1 MATRQEGPLAVVDAP
16 PAAEAHTA
24 EPELYRPTV
33 REMVRDTWAA
43 RSVIPRLGIRIKI
56 KGIGGTKLGRLWLVL
71 RPVISIF
78 GMGLLFGA
86 VLNTPSH
93 GLPYIVFLLVSQ
105 QAWLAFERTAFWAVR
120 SFDSY
125 RRVVRNFYMPL
136 LAVPT
141 AALMPAFV
149 EWCVIGVIGII
160 TLAVFSI
167 VDGQMYV
174 QISPLLL
181 LLPFVHLL
189 AAAVGLAIG
198 YWLAPLNQRARDV
211 RIVFR
216 IALQPW
222 MFATPVVY
230 PFSQLPQGLKLVAT
244 LNPAT
249 APVEIARYALLG
261 VGGIPWVALAC
272 SVGFVIFV
280 GGSGVWFFTREAP
293 TVLNRSRIV
302 FDEDEET

>member
-1 MATRQEGPLAVVDAP
+1 MATRQEGPAAI
-16 PAAEAHTA
+16 AEAVPVEGVHVQG
-24 EPELYRPTV
+24 PDLYRPTV
-33 REMVRDTWAA
+33 RQMLRETWEA

-56 KGIGGTKLGRLWLVL
+56 KGIGGTKLGRAWLIL

-105 QAWLAFERTAFWAVR
+105 MAWLAFERTAFWAVR

-125 RRVVRNFYMPL
+125 RRVVKNFWMPL
-136 LAVPT
+136 LVVPT
-141 AALMPAFV
+141 AALMPSFV
-149 EWCVIGVIGII
+149 EWCVTGALAAGTI
-160 TLAVFSI
+160 AVFSVLDSHLY
-167 VDGQMYV
+167 VDV
-174 QISPLLL
+174 SPLLL
-181 LLPFVHLL
+181 LVPLATIL
-189 AAAVGLAIG
+189 AAAVGLSIG

-211 RIVFR
+211 RIIFR

-230 PFSQLPQGLKLVAT
+230 PFSELPQGLKVIAT
-244 LNPAT
+244 INPAT
-249 APVEIARYALLG
+249 APVEIARYGLLG

-272 SVGFVIFV
+272 SIGFVVLV
-280 GGSGVWFFTREAP
+280 GGSGLWFFTREAP
-293 TVLNRSRIV
+293 TVLKRNRIV